1 MQISVAFL
9 FLLSTSTASKE
20 YEATHITKRIIT
32 TLQLNVLDTNYI
44 KTVGMKSKAKKV
56 QMKPITFFLH
66 KLISLYD
73 QYFPISKTMKKIMK
87 KIHEVLG

>member
-1 MQISVAFL
+1 
-9 FLLSTSTASKE
+9 
-20 YEATHITKRIIT
+20 
-32 TLQLNVLDTNYI
+32 
-44 KTVGMKSKAKKV
+44 MKPKAKKV